1 MAEFPTL
8 ADIFE
13 PIEGK
18 SGTEANAQMRR
29 WYTGTRQLPGAA
41 PSEALT
47 IVDDVIA
54 PTSADVIVDTEGQ
67 APADDLQIIKTD
79 STHDG
84 MILSLRAANP
94 DRVITVRATGQ
105 LNGITLW
112 NRAELYVLST
122 IERLILQRDGNM
134 WREARG
140 IGLALATDSE
150 LTLEN
155 TDMAAR
161 ASQLASLYF
170 RTATLEGGIAS
181 LRPTSADAG
190 KIPMVDSVGGF
201 ELSGAISTIN
211 NRIDST
217 DNSVAVSQQVM
228 HVQDQKAQGTAGGT
242 ATAGAFRI
250 RDLNTVVKNTISG
263 ASLANNQITLTTGKY
278 EIDVVCPGYYINRT
292 RARVYNITDSK
303 AEITGTN
310 DFTHTS
316 VAGSVKI
323 HGFMEFNE
331 AKTIEIQQLSQGSQ
345 STNGLGLPMGDVLT
359 GFGVEVYTNV
369 TIRRIA

>member
-8 ADIFE
+8 EDIFE

-18 SGTEANAQMRR
+18 SGTEANEQMRK

-41 PSEALT
+41 PSEPVS

-67 APADDLQIIKTD
+67 APADDLQIIQTG

-94 DRVITVRATGQ
+94 DRAITVRATGQ

-112 NRAELYVLST
+112 NRGERYILST
-122 IERLILQRDGNM
+122 TERLVLQRDGNV
-134 WREARG
+134 WREVRG
-140 IGLALATDSE
+140 IGLALAADSE

-181 LRPTSADAG
+181 IRPTSADAG

-201 ELSGAISTIN
+201 ALSNAIAD
-211 NRIDST
+211 RIDI
-217 DNSVAVSQQVM
+217 SQQVM
-228 HVQDQKAQGTAGGT
+228 HVQDQKPNGTHGGSFAGGNVW
-242 ATAGAFRI
+242 RV
-250 RDLNTVVKNTISG
+250 RDINTVIENTIPGS
-263 ASLANNQITLTTGKY
+263 SLANNQITLPAGRY
-278 EIDVVCPGYYINRT
+278 EIHVEAPAYAVGANQAALYNVTDVKYYQGINSM
-292 RARVYNITDSK
+292 ANVSYNGFSLSVANKTLSISSATVFEVRHIGQSTST
-303 AEITGTN
+303 AGFGPSMGVFGLTITG
-310 DFTHTS
+310 
-316 VAGSVKI
+316 
-323 HGFMEFNE
+323 NE
-331 AKTIEIQQLSQGSQ
+331 I
-345 STNGLGLPMGDVLT
+345 
-359 GFGVEVYTNV
+359 YTNV
-369 TIRRIA
+369 FIRRLA